1 MKKIISIATAFILA
15 CTTSCDVLDTKDLNN
30 YNSDIWNDSKLTSAY
45 LTSLYASVFGGWPL
59 DGGTSD
65 ECNGIMGKD
74 AVQPNN
80 SSFKF
85 WPYTSIRDINT
96 MLTNLETS
104 TISQSEKDPMRGEA
118 LFLRSFQY
126 FKMVRLYGGVPIIKV
141 PQNIVTDDL
150 MVKRNSTAECFDFIL
165 SDLDEAAKLLPVKSE
180 ANSYGR
186 IDQCIIAAFKSR
198 VLLYKASPQFNPSN
212 QYENLYW
219 KDAYIAAK
227 EAKDLLDKNGFG
239 LLDNYTDVFETKKHK
254 EAILP
259 VCFVNPSKTNGR
271 QEAGVRPLSESK
283 NSTGLDQ
290 PTWGLAEAFPMKDGK
305 KVGESTKYTYDVQT
319 FWQNRDPRF
328 DAVIVYNGAI
338 YELSGKTGR
347 RQYTAANIANS
358 LDAFGENIQGEHHF
372 RTGLYCKKG
381 IQEELPV
388 AEVTLNDIDWLEIR
402 YAEVLFNYAET
413 ANETGSTA
421 EGYEVL
427 KAIRK
432 RAGIEPGDNNM
443 YGLKQGM
450 NQTEMRMA
458 LLDEKRIEFCFEGQR
473 FYDLRRHR
481 LIHTYLNGQHKYG
494 ILATL
499 KTNVDEDDALKRF
512 GNNTLMPEEFDYK
525 VVDLIF
531 QDANG
536 QAEMWIPETYYF
548 FPIEKSEIEKNPN
561 LEQNKGWGGN
571 FEPAL

>member
-1 MKKIISIATAFILA
+1 MKKIVSITAAFLLA
-15 CTTSCDVLDTKDLNN
+15 CSSCDVLDTKDLGN
-30 YNSDIWNDSKLTSAY
+30 YSSDIWNDSKLTSAY
-45 LTSLYASVFGGWPL
+45 LTNLYSGVFIGGWPL
-59 DGGTSD
+59 DGGISD
-65 ECNGIMGKD
+65 ECTGIMGKD

-80 SSFKF
+80 NQFKF
-85 WPYTSIRDINT
+85 WPYASIRNINI
-96 MLTNLETS
+96 MLQNLETS
-104 TISQSEKDPMRGEA
+104 TLASNVKEPMRGEA
-118 LFLRSFQY
+118 LFLRAFQY
-126 FKMVRLYGGVPIIKV
+126 FKMVRLFGGVPIIKE
-141 PQNIVTDDL
+141 PQNIDDDL

-165 SDLDEAAKLLPVKSE
+165 TDLDEAAKLLPVKNE
-180 ANSYGR
+180 GNSYGR
-186 IDQCIIAAFKSR
+186 IDQCVVAAFKSR

-212 QYENLYW
+212 PYGNTYW
-219 KDAYIAAK
+219 EDAYTAAK
-227 EAKDLLDKNGFG
+227 QAKELLDQNGFG
-239 LLDNYTDVFETKKHK
+239 LLEDYTDVFETKKHK
-254 EAILP
+254 EAVLP

-271 QEAGVRPLSESK
+271 SEAGVRPLSESK
-283 NSTGLDQ
+283 NATGQDQ

-305 KVGESTKYTYDVQT
+305 KAGESDKYPYDIQT
-319 FWQNRDPRF
+319 FWENRDPRF

-338 YELSGKTGR
+338 YELSGKAGR

-358 LDAFGENIQGEHHF
+358 LDAFGYNIQGEHHF

-388 AEVTLNDIDWLEIR
+388 AEVTLNDVDWLEIR

-413 ANETGSTA
+413 ANENGSTS

-427 KAIRK
+427 KMIRK
-432 RAGIEPGDNNM
+432 RAGIEPGSDAM

-499 KTNVDEDDALKRF
+499 KANVDEDDALKRF

-525 VVDLIF
+525 VVDLVF
-531 QDANG
+531 QDQN
-536 QAEMWIPETYYF
+536 AESAMWIPETYYF
-548 FPIEKSEIEKNPN
+548 FPIAKSEIEKNPN
-561 LEQNKGWGGN
+561 LEQNTGWGGN